1 MRMINTFLIQAVA
14 IAMLS
19 YAGLYSTACFLSGMA
34 TTFWIFVFILACM
47 VAAQKAEAKKEKSN
61 D

>member
-34 TTFWIFVFILACM
+34 TTFWMFIFAMASKINAM
-47 VAAQKAEAKKEKSN
+47 KAEAKN
-61 D
+61 DE